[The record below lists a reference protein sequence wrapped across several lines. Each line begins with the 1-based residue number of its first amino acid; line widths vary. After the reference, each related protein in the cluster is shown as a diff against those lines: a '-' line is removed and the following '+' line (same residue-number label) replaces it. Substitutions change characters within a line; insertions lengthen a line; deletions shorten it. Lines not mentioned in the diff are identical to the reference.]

1 MQLNEMQLIFQME
14 HLFCKRVIKGI
25 IMQQFVKLL
34 IIVDFFHLALGQ
46 TLPPPRSVNDIANPL
61 VDLDKCGRKGMRSHI
76 CDPDGIIPVEQG
88 ECN

>member
-1 MQLNEMQLIFQME
+1 
-14 HLFCKRVIKGI
+14 
-25 IMQQFVKLL
+25 MQQFVKLL
-34 IIVDFFHLALGQ
+34 IIFDFFHLALGQ

-61 VDLDKCGRKGMRSHI
+61 VDLEKCGRKGMRSHI